1 MKKFVY
7 GSGFFLAVII
17 VGAGLSFSY
26 RQGAAVSD
34 GQEGTVQTAPV
45 NAAGEDVPLLS
56 QTLETETKA
65 PIGYILKAENDRVV
79 VYCADGITMF
89 EYTDILV
96 SELPDDLQCE
106 IRNGKSIS
114 GTSQL
119 YSFLEN
125 YSS

>member
-56 QTLETETKA
+56 QTLETDTKA

>member
-1 MKKFVY
+1 M
-7 GSGFFLAVII
+7 
-17 VGAGLSFSY
+17 
-26 RQGAAVSD
+26 
-34 GQEGTVQTAPV
+34 